1 MWFGLLAVV
10 FLLSL
15 SVTAFAADAKGKIKS
30 VDPDKHQFVLTD
42 SNGKDWTLTAT
53 KDAKVFINDKE
64 GKLGDLKSGDE
75 ADVTYEKKGDDLMA
89 SAIKVTRK

>member
-1 MWFGLLAVV
+1 MVLGLLAVV

-15 SVTAFAADAKGKIKS
+15 SVTAFAAEAKGKIKS

-42 SNGKDWTLTAT
+42 SNGKDWTMTAA
-53 KDAKVFINDKE
+53 KDAKVVINDKE
-64 GKLGDLKSGDE
+64 GKLGDLKNGDE
-75 ADVTYEKKGDDLMA
+75 ADVTYEKKGDDLLV